1 MNTRRGTHFYSVLSA
16 TAILVFFS
24 APALL
29 RATSMDS
36 FSQQNLTSD
45 LPGVASTLDTHL
57 VNPWGISFP
66 PNGPF
71 WISDNGAGVATVY
84 NGTGHPFP
92 AASPLVVTIPPPPG
106 MSGPSAPT
114 GQLFNPTSDFQV
126 SPNNPARF
134 IFVTED
140 GTISG
145 WNPSVNA
152 ASAVLEVNNS
162 ASAVYKGVAL
172 GNNGSG
178 NFIYAANFHDGTVD
192 VFDKN
197 FSPAHLSGSF
207 TDPNLPSGYAPFDIQ
222 NIGGKLYVTYA
233 LQDAAKHDDMAGPG
247 NGYVDVFDLNG
258 NLVKRLVSK
267 GPLNS
272 PWGETV
278 APNGFGPFAGDLLVG
293 NFGNGEIN
301 AFDPISGQFLGTVDN
316 ANGNPISIDGLW
328 ALTFGGGRTGGDP
341 NRLYFTAG
349 IAGPGQKE
357 DHGLFGSLTP
367 TPEPGTLY
375 LLGVGIVGL
384 LDLVRRRENWPV

>member
-1 MNTRRGTHFYSVLSA
+1 MNTRRCTYFCSVFSA
-16 TAILVFFS
+16 MVILIFFS
-24 APALL
+24 APVFL

-36 FSQQNLTSD
+36 FAQQNLISD
-45 LPGVASTLDTHL
+45 LPGVASTLDTNL
-57 VNPWGISFP
+57 ANPWGISFP

-71 WISDNGAGVATVY
+71 WISDNHTGLATVY
-84 NGTGHPFP
+84 NGLGHPFP
-92 AASPLVVTIPPPPG
+92 VSNPLMVTIPAPPG
-106 MSGPSAPT
+106 SSGPSAPT
-114 GQLFNPTSDFQV
+114 GQLFNPTSDFQL
-126 SPNNPARF
+126 SPNRPARF

-152 ASAVLEVNNS
+152 THAVLEVNNS
-162 ASAVYKGVAL
+162 ASAVYKGVTM

-178 NFIYAANFHDGTVD
+178 NFLYAANFHDGTVD

-197 FSPAHLSGSF
+197 FNPAHLSGSF

-272 PWGETV
+272 PWGETL

-301 AFDPISGQFLGTVDN
+301 AFNPASGAFLGTLKD

-328 ALTFGGGRTGGDP
+328 GLTFGGGGAGGNP
-341 NRLYFTAG
+341 NLLYFTAG
-349 IAGPGQKE
+349 IPGNGLKE

-375 LLGVGIVGL
+375 LLGAGILGL
-384 LDLVRRRENWPV
+384 FELARRRNAPCA